1 LGFTVAKKK
10 VPLQG
15 VQEKIGLFGREER
28 VGFYNTFAPVN
39 SELSENYEVSLAQ
52 DKQELLAIRGENFIG
67 FQFHPESILTK
78 NGDAIL
84 KEAIAYLLG

>member
-1 LGFTVAKKK
+1 
-10 VPLQG
+10 
-15 VQEKIGLFGREER
+15 
-28 VGFYNTFAPVN
+28 
-39 SELSENYEVSLAQ
+39 
-52 DKQELLAIRGENFIG
+52 ENFIG